1 MPATWMYLRASSVP
15 ISAGP
20 MCHPNDE
27 DDENLVPYVE
37 SDVVVPSAVAPNA
50 GKIAD
55 ENLAA
60 TRISATFERFMLST
74 VRLNVPV
81 MSVRLKNQAPTSTR
95 YCAGRYS
102 FSSSRA
108 ST

>member
-20 MCHPNDE
+20 MRHPKGE
-27 DDENLVPYVE
+27 DDENLVPYVAY
-37 SDVVVPSAVAPNA
+37 DAVVPSAVAPNA

-60 TRISATFERFMLST
+60 TRISATLERSTFST
-74 VRLNVPV
+74 VRLNVPA
-81 MSVRLKNQAPTSTR
+81 MSVRLKNQAPASTR